1 MRAEPDII
9 VTEGR
14 SLDYGDDPHKP
25 GGSSGRNAR
34 GLTHDRSP
42 VRPEDKLGL
51 VLIVAATAQGDVLD
65 GGRTLFR
72 VRLDVVQLQE
82 RALRASVSRR
92 RDEGTAVP
100 IASPD
105 RASDLV
111 RDMPRP

>member
-34 GLTHDRSP
+34 GLAHDRSP
-42 VRPEDKLGL
+42 MRPEDKLGL

-65 GGRTLFR
+65 GGRTMLRIRPDMVEF
-72 VRLDVVQLQE
+72 QE
-82 RALRASVSRR
+82 RAIRASVPRR
-92 RDEGTAVP
+92 RNEGTLAP
-100 IASPD
+100 IAQRD
-105 RASDLV
+105 RTSDLA
-111 RDMPRP
+111 